1 MKKEIYLAGGCF
13 WGTQKFFDQFTG
25 VLETEVGYA
34 NGPSANPGYPDVCAG
49 SGHAETVRI
58 VCDDAV
64 ISLSQLLEYY
74 FLTIDPL
81 SYHRQGMDKG
91 IQYRTGIY
99 YTDAADLPEL
109 EAAYAEE
116 QAKYRRKLEVELLP
130 LENFWPAEEYH
141 QKYLDKNPGG
151 YCHIPGR
158 LLNLRNR
165 EEGNG

>member
-1 MKKEIYLAGGCF
+1 MRKEIYLAGGCF

-34 NGPSANPGYPDVCAG
+34 NGSSANPSYRDVCAG

-58 VCDDAV
+58 VYDNAV
-64 ISLSQLLEYY
+64 FSLSQLMEYY

-116 QAKYRRKLEVELLP
+116 QAKYSRKLEVELIP
-130 LENFWPAEEYH
+130 LENFWQAEEYH

-151 YCHIPGR
+151 YCHIPGS
-158 LLNLRNR
+158 LLNLQNR
-165 EEGNG
+165 EKDN

>member
-1 MKKEIYLAGGCF
+1 MRKEIYLAGGCF

-34 NGPSANPGYPDVCAG
+34 NGSSANPSYRDVCAG

-58 VCDDAV
+58 VYDDAV
-64 ISLSQLLEYY
+64 LSLSQLMEYY

-116 QAKYRRKLEVELLP
+116 QAKYRRKLEVELIP
-130 LENFWPAEEYH
+130 LENFWQAEEYH

-151 YCHIPGR
+151 YCHIPGI
-158 LLNLRNR
+158 LLNLQNR
-165 EEGNG
+165 EKDN